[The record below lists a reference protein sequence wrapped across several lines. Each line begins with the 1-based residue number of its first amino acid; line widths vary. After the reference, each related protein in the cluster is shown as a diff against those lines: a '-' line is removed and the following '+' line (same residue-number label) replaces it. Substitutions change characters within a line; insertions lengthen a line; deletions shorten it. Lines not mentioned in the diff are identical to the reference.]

1 MKNIAFLIC
10 CTGILSIFLDKSF
23 AEGSPVLSG
32 NTPAGQRD
40 AAVLSDGEYMLT
52 VNDYKELKE
61 KGGLLVQ
68 YPARQKKLWEG
79 VTFYFEN
86 RTGRKVDAVL
96 ESADG
101 HSGTGEA
108 VHLVRIS
115 PSFPLKPGE
124 EWHLR
129 RELRS
134 DELFN
139 GKVAVSHIGQEYTF
153 QDDNDAAVKLVHGV
167 LANALVS
174 GNSRPMMPVPSTG
187 NHLHPSSPPPYH
199 ADAGKDGSRPSS
211 GKDEEQDEEKQGD
224 ADGPEQEP
232 LRQEVPACSAA
243 GTWRNAA
250 ESLAAGAD
258 IVVPAGGAA
267 RPEEGYDGAVTMEG
281 SGDIFLESSNV
292 SDAGNKDKYY
302 RMDINLAGGAD
313 SRVYLG
319 FSNSTAR
326 TAFLQGRIAGTGTLV
341 LENTSRARVSI
352 FDLTGA
358 DMSGFSGTLET
369 AAPRSKMDGNGNYNT
384 CLLYTSPSPRD

>member
-224 ADGPEQEP
+224 ADGPEP
-232 LRQEVPACSAA
+232 VSYTHLRAH
-243 GTWRNAA
+243 
-250 ESLAAGAD
+250 
-258 IVVPAGGAA
+258 
-267 RPEEGYDGAVTMEG
+267 
-281 SGDIFLESSNV
+281 
-292 SDAGNKDKYY
+292 
-302 RMDINLAGGAD
+302 
-313 SRVYLG
+313 
-319 FSNSTAR
+319 
-326 TAFLQGRIAGTGTLV
+326 
-341 LENTSRARVSI
+341 
-352 FDLTGA
+352 
-358 DMSGFSGTLET
+358 ET
-369 AAPRSKMDGNGNYNT
+369 
-384 CLLYTSPSPRD
+384 

>member
-1 MKNIAFLIC
+1 
-10 CTGILSIFLDKSF
+10 
-23 AEGSPVLSG
+23 
-32 NTPAGQRD
+32 
-40 AAVLSDGEYMLT
+40 MLT

-211 GKDEEQDEEKQGD
+211 GKDEEQDEEKQGTQT
-224 ADGPEQEP
+224 G
-232 LRQEVPACSAA
+232 
-243 GTWRNAA
+243 RN
-250 ESLAAGAD
+250 
-258 IVVPAGGAA
+258 
-267 RPEEGYDGAVTMEG
+267 R
-281 SGDIFLESSNV
+281 
-292 SDAGNKDKYY
+292 
-302 RMDINLAGGAD
+302 
-313 SRVYLG
+313 
-319 FSNSTAR
+319 
-326 TAFLQGRIAGTGTLV
+326 
-341 LENTSRARVSI
+341 
-352 FDLTGA
+352 
-358 DMSGFSGTLET
+358 
-369 AAPRSKMDGNGNYNT
+369 
-384 CLLYTSPSPRD
+384 SPSGRRSRPVRRREPGGMPRNLWPPGRTSLCRQVGRPVRKRVTTAP

>member
-115 PSFPLKPGE
+115 PSFPLK
-124 EWHLR
+124 
-129 RELRS
+129 RERNGIS
-134 DELFN
+134 D
-139 GKVAVSHIGQEYTF
+139 
-153 QDDNDAAVKLVHGV
+153 
-167 LANALVS
+167 
-174 GNSRPMMPVPSTG
+174 GNCVPMSFSTG
-187 NHLHPSSPPPYH
+187 KWRFPILGRSIR
-199 ADAGKDGSRPSS
+199 SR
-211 GKDEEQDEEKQGD
+211 
-224 ADGPEQEP
+224 
-232 LRQEVPACSAA
+232 
-243 GTWRNAA
+243 T
-250 ESLAAGAD
+250 
-258 IVVPAGGAA
+258 
-267 RPEEGYDGAVTMEG
+267 TM
-281 SGDIFLESSNV
+281 
-292 SDAGNKDKYY
+292 
-302 RMDINLAGGAD
+302 
-313 SRVYLG
+313 
-319 FSNSTAR
+319 T
-326 TAFLQGRIAGTGTLV
+326 
-341 LENTSRARVSI
+341 
-352 FDLTGA
+352 
-358 DMSGFSGTLET
+358 
-369 AAPRSKMDGNGNYNT
+369 PRSNWFTACWQMLWFQGT
-384 CLLYTSPSPRD
+384 AVR